1 MLLLPAGLFAS
12 DAMQYHNAS
21 LANGGRVIISN
32 YYNHALDHKIESVA
46 FQVDNDIKKF
56 SSSFGRSLDL
66 FNDEPTKK
74 WEDLFDDKNES
85 LIRRAEIIFF
95 GSLTFVSF
103 FGWLAIS
110 GYNALMGSET
120 FGTLKRYQ
128 FMTLFIGSGVVG
140 LSVSISDLFMK
151 LKPYMKN
158 VEFD

>member
-1 MLLLPAGLFAS
+1 MLLLPASLFAN
-12 DAMQYHNAS
+12 DAS
-21 LANGGRVIISN
+21 LASDGRVIISN
-32 YYNHALDHKIESVA
+32 YYNYALDHKIESVA
-46 FQVDNDIKKF
+46 FQVDTQIKDF
-56 SSSFGRSLDL
+56 SSSYGRSLEL
-66 FNDEPTKK
+66 FADDEPAKT
-74 WEDLFDDKNES
+74 WEDLFDNKNES

-128 FMTLFIGSGVVG
+128 FLTLFIGSGVVG
-140 LSVSISDLFMK
+140 LSVSISDLFVQ
-151 LKPYMKN
+151 LKPYLKN